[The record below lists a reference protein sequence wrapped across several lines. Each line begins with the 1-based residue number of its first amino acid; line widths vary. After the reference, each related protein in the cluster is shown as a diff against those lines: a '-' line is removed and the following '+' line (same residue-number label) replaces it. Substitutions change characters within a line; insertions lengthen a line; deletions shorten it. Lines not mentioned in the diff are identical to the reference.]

1 MLLNCFILGTGT
13 GFSIPLS
20 EKVSIKNDDYSINSL
35 TIDILKKYIWE
46 WEKDILKDL
55 TNHASKLKLWHVN
68 VKEVVDVLNEDDI
81 VQKLKG
87 NKMKPNFLFSN
98 YFSDQPPAGK
108 IHIIIQPPITTDKWL
123 LCLPSRKKII
133 SLFCFLYNVL
143 ITFVSA
149 CFVLNQGLTDISRD
163 IANLGYLPRQGTYK
177 LVFFNSN
184 VLFLTIRLFQVAL
197 VI

>member
-20 EKVSIKNDDYSINSL
+20 EKDSIKNDDYSINSL

-108 IHIIIQPPITTDKWL
+108 IHIIIQPPITTDKCL
-123 LCLPSRKKII
+123 LILTSRKKII

-184 VLFLTIRLFQVAL
+184 VLF
-197 VI
+197 